1 MKRSSRRWSFVVVGA
16 AVTALAISSGWTA
29 AQAQSTAKFGSYTL
43 AATAPGFE
51 MWEDEPAANAHPEG
65 GGQAPYSTSA
75 LTSGGNGYG
84 LSSVA
89 WPGATEANA
98 DKVALLL
105 FPSTVDVAP
114 PGSSPVIQEPVPDAV
129 RQLAFTALPLANYPI
144 RAEARTGE
152 NRPDASLDGQA
163 TTLKAHA
170 DGVLAQATAT
180 MKGAD
185 GAAGFSFG
193 NAETVANSV
202 IGETSGAASADSKIT
217 KIDIGGVI
225 KIDSVTSHAEASTD
239 GVTAGAASGATVVQG
254 MTIAGQ
260 AAYVDEQGV
269 HIGEQPGQPANAIAS
284 QIANQALTNGGFS
297 FHIAEPQQEQSGSSG
312 SYTAGSLLIVWKPP
326 GNPSENMFF
335 IALGGSRVSVSAAP
349 GSSFNVPT
357 AAPFVPA
364 PFASPAAPATP
375 SRPGIS
381 STPATSASPTGS
393 TAAPS
398 PSLGAKPI
406 AAVVNGI
413 AGQVV
418 LGLLGTGLM
427 FFGFRRVADDILD
440 RASTSCPLETT

>member
-1 MKRSSRRWSFVVVGA
+1 MRRWSLVVVGA
-16 AVTALAISSGWTA
+16 AVTALAVGNGWNA
-29 AQAQSTAKFGSYTL
+29 AQAQTQSAPKFGSYTI

-51 MWEDEPAANAHPEG
+51 MWEDEPSANAHPEG

-105 FPSTVDVAP
+105 FPSSVDVAP
-114 PGSSPVIQEPVPDAV
+114 PGSPPVVQEPIPDAV
-129 RQLAFTALPLANYPI
+129 RQLAFTAIPLANYPI

-170 DGVLAQATAT
+170 DPVLAQATAT

-202 IGETSGAASADSKIT
+202 IGDSSAAASADSKIT

-225 KIDSVTSHAEASTD
+225 KIDSVTSHAEASSD
-239 GVTAGAASGATVVQG
+239 GVAAGAPSGATVVQG

-260 AAYVDEQGV
+260 PAYVDDQGV
-269 HIGEQPGQPANAIAS
+269 HIGEQNQQANVVAS
-284 QIANQALTNGGFS
+284 QIANQALNAGGFS
-297 FHIAEPQQEQSGSSG
+297 FFIAQPEQEQSGSTAG
-312 SYTAGSLLIVWKPP
+312 YTAGSLIIVWKPP
-326 GNPSENMFF
+326 SNPSENVFF
-335 IALGGSRVSVSAAP
+335 IALGGARVSVSAAP
-349 GSSFNVPT
+349 ASAFNLPSP
-357 AAPFVPA
+357 APFVPSA
-364 PFASPAAPATP
+364 SGASPAAVTP

-381 STPATSASPTGS
+381 STPATSASPTTPTATPS
-393 TAAPS
+393 TS
-398 PSLGAKPI
+398 IGAKPI

-413 AGQVV
+413 AGQVM

-427 FFGFRRVADDILD
+427 FFGVRRVADDIVD
-440 RASTSCPLETT
+440 RAPSSCPLETT